1 MAPLFYGV
9 DSMARPSDRQHSDRG
24 GSKDRRG
31 SGGSGRGQTGKGRSD
46 DRRRADRGASGRDGD
61 KGSGKGSDKR
71 SDQRRTEAARGNI
84 TSVTSGQLPRWVRD
98 EIVRS
103 TGKEKR
109 EPALFHLAK
118 GMEAFADER
127 YRSAIPEFRKA
138 KELSP
143 RAATVRELLGLA
155 AYRSGQWEEAL
166 RELRTFRRITGDLTH
181 TPVELDCL
189 RALGR
194 QDGVATTWKM
204 IQDADLRP
212 ETQHEARVVYASH
225 LLDEGRPRD
234 AWAVIRP
241 ARLVSSPSPAE
252 LRRWFVAARVA
263 LAAGDRE
270 AARKLLDA
278 VESHEVDFEGVEG
291 LRAELA

>member
-1 MAPLFYGV
+1 
-9 DSMARPSDRQHSDRG
+9 MARPSDRQPG
-24 GSKDRRG
+24 DRRG
-31 SGGSGRGQTGKGRSD
+31 SG
-46 DRRRADRGASGRDGD
+46 DRRRGAGDRSRSGGGKHGQGGRGNRRQPERSGD
-61 KGSGKGSDKR
+61 
-71 SDQRRTEAARGNI
+71 RRTARGNI
-84 TSVTSGQLPRWVRD
+84 TAVTSGQLPRWVRD

-109 EPALFHLAK
+109 EPALFHLSK

-127 YRSAIPEFRKA
+127 YRAAVPELRKA

-166 RELRTFRRITGDLTH
+166 RELRTFRRITGDLIH

-194 QDGVATTWKM
+194 HDGVATTWKM

-212 ETQHEARVVYASH
+212 DTQHEARVVYASY
-225 LLDEGRPRD
+225 LVDEGRPRD
-234 AWAVIRP
+234 AWSVIRP
-241 ARLVSSPSPAE
+241 GRLVSSPSAGE
-252 LRRWFVAARVA
+252 LRRWFVAARGA
-263 LAAGDRE
+263 LAAGDSD
-270 AARKLLDA
+270 AARKLVEAL
-278 VESHEVDFEGVEG
+278 ESHELDFEGVEE
-291 LRAELA
+291 LRAELS